1 MRSEADCKSAIFDH
15 GVDTSRLAGG
25 FFICIGIMK
34 KFLAVLLSILVMTLA
49 ACNKGS
55 EPPAMPVQHW
65 KDMDVRIETHPNPPL
80 AGMSEIVVI
89 VTGPHGKP
97 AQDLIVS
104 LRGNESMP
112 WVQAIQDGFI
122 GVYRRAVDIG
132 DGETAVLQVR
142 FQQGAEQK
150 VLLFP
155 LKLATG

>member
-1 MRSEADCKSAIFDH
+1 VKKLLAI
-15 GVDTSRLAGG
+15 
-25 FFICIGIMK
+25 
-34 KFLAVLLSILVMTLA
+34 LLSIIATGLA
-49 ACNKGS
+49 ACNDGG
-55 EPPAMPVQHW
+55 EPLSIPVQHW
-65 KDMDVRIETHPNPPL
+65 KEMDVRIETHPNPPL

-97 AQDLIVS
+97 TQDLTVS

-132 DGETAVLQVR
+132 DGETLVLQVR
-142 FQQGAEQK
+142 LQQGTEQK

-155 LKLATG
+155 LKLAAG

>member
-1 MRSEADCKSAIFDH
+1 
-15 GVDTSRLAGG
+15 
-25 FFICIGIMK
+25 MK
-34 KFLAVLLSILVMTLA
+34 KFPAIILSIVAIGLT
-49 ACNKGS
+49 ACNDGA
-55 EPPAMPVQHW
+55 EPLTIPVQHW
-65 KDMDVRIETHPNPPL
+65 KEAVVRIETHPNPPL

-97 AQDLIVS
+97 TENLIVS

-132 DGETAVLQVR
+132 DGDTVVLQVR
-142 FQQGAEQK
+142 LQQGEEQK